1 MSENMSKKEE
11 KKTVYNYKT
20 QGKLKVLNDYTT
32 DPKEPN
38 WYFIIN
44 DMKNTDHRG
53 YTKYDMS
60 KFAQELKDLGPNESL
75 LVQAK
80 GESAVHKSGKNAG
93 KNFISK
99 AIVSG
104 WLEDDDEPEV
114 ENIQD
119 DEPEVKNQVKSN
131 GQTKYVT
138 NSTLNQDGQKD
149 VSYTDLLKIYED
161 CWQTVNSSELLR
173 VLSESD
179 RKDIST
185 SLFIFKTR
193 RM

>member
-1 MSENMSKKEE
+1 MSENMSKKE
-11 KKTVYNYKT
+11 KTTVYNYKT

-119 DEPEVKNQVKSN
+119 DEPEVKNQAKSN

-138 NSTLNQDGQKD
+138 NSTLNQDGQND
-149 VSYTDLLKIYED
+149 VSNPDLVQIYEG
-161 CWQTVNSSELLR
+161 CWRDVNASSELQE
-173 VLSESD
+173 LSENNK
-179 RKDIST
+179 KDIAT
-185 SLFIFKTR
+185 TFFIFKTK